1 MNQPQSEAS
10 EDDRAGSG
18 EGASGPADGTVGDAE
33 DVEED
38 PEEEEG
44 LRGEAGPTIDEIDID
59 DALADLTLAQRQ
71 ELVELAKCV

>member
-38 PEEEEG
+38 AEEEEDG
-44 LRGEAGPTIDEIDID
+44 GEATTVETIDVD